1 MKSKKSNYK
10 KGVASKILR
19 NAIEKGDVEKDDKGK
34 FKKKKLTKDEYNDE
48 ALERARKGIFGGS

>member
-19 NAIEKGDVEKDDKGK
+19 NAITKGIIEKDNKGEY
-34 FKKKKLTKDEYNDE
+34 KKKLTKN
-48 ALERARKGIFGGS
+48 K

>member
-34 FKKKKLTKDEYNDE
+34 FKKKLTKDEYSDQ
-48 ALERARKGIFGGS
+48 ALERARKGI